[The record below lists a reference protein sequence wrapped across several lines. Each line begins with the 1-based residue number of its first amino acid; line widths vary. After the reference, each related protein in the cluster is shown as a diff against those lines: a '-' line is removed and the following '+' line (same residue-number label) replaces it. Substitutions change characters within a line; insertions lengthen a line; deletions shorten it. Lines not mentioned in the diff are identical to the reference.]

1 MHRYCAGI
9 SIEYYESLEL
19 PPLPFNRSLHVQRK
33 QAALIDE
40 IKSTNAALAAEVAEV
55 RTAIAEQ

>member
-19 PPLPFNRSLHVQRK
+19 PPLPFNCSLHVQRK

-40 IKSTNAALAAEVAEV
+40 LKSTIAALTAEFSEL
-55 RTAIAEQ
+55 RTAIAEK